1 MNSELRD
8 FKKKFFVEEYL
19 IFESK
24 YWNVSLRPMQTT
36 FGSIV
41 ISLKRESNTLTK
53 VGLEENKNFGEIL
66 FRVSQVNKKYLKT
79 NFSNIFQLML
89 IDNHVHWHY
98 FPRYEHNSV
107 KNLKYDP
114 LGWPNKLED
123 LSKSIVSDHASL
135 KNIYY
140 EMKKYYE

>member
-41 ISLKRESNTLTK
+41 ISLKRESNTLT
-53 VGLEENKNFGEIL
+53 
-66 FRVSQVNKKYLKT
+66 
-79 NFSNIFQLML
+79 
-89 IDNHVHWHY
+89 
-98 FPRYEHNSV
+98 
-107 KNLKYDP
+107 
-114 LGWPNKLED
+114 
-123 LSKSIVSDHASL
+123 
-135 KNIYY
+135 
-140 EMKKYYE
+140 

>member
-24 YWNVSLRPMQTT
+24 YWNVSLRQMQTT

-41 ISLKRESNTLTK
+41 ITLKRESNTLTK

-66 FRVSQVNKKYLKT
+66 FRVSQVSKKYLKT
-79 NFSNIFQLML
+79 NFSNIFQLM
-89 IDNHVHWHY
+89 
-98 FPRYEHNSV
+98 
-107 KNLKYDP
+107 
-114 LGWPNKLED
+114 
-123 LSKSIVSDHASL
+123 
-135 KNIYY
+135 
-140 EMKKYYE
+140 

>member
-1 MNSELRD
+1 
-8 FKKKFFVEEYL
+8 
-19 IFESK
+19 
-24 YWNVSLRPMQTT
+24 
-36 FGSIV
+36 
-41 ISLKRESNTLTK
+41 
-53 VGLEENKNFGEIL
+53 
-66 FRVSQVNKKYLKT
+66 
-79 NFSNIFQLML
+79 ML

-107 KNLKYDP
+107 ENLKYDP

-140 EMKKYYE
+140 ENNVNWLKWIAWSKVN